1 MIMMVAGSWLEISIS
16 KQILSDFCFQE
27 AAHESRAAVI
37 GGGRA
42 AVVTAGD
49 DHDADGDADADDAA
63 DDEHD
68 DNHDAQG
75 NFGIA
80 GQWSMVILLL
90 MLRHGLWW
98 SSPELMPIQ
107 KPESQTQSAR
117 EWWVPH
123 HSVNKVMQKIGL
135 KL

>member
-75 NFGIA
+75 NFWKC
-80 GQWSMVILLL
+80 WSMVNGHTATDAAAWFMMIL
-90 MLRHGLWW
+90 
-98 SSPELMPIQ
+98 
-107 KPESQTQSAR
+107 AR
-117 EWWVPH
+117 TNANSETGVTD
-123 HSVNKVMQKIGL
+123 SIR
-135 KL
+135 

>member
-49 DHDADGDADADDAA
+49 DHDADGDADADDVGDA
-63 DDEHD
+63 DACEADFGEIWFLIESY
-68 DNHDAQG
+68 QG
-75 NFGIA
+75 GRC
-80 GQWSMVILLL
+80 GQCGKFSS
-90 MLRHGLWW
+90 WW
-98 SSPELMPIQ
+98 WNLQ
-107 KPESQTQSAR
+107 RRVASA
-117 EWWVPH
+117 PDCC
-123 HSVNKVMQKIGL
+123 
-135 KL
+135 